1 MHHSPVILLTDWIRN
16 CKADDQLSDETDR
29 ANLSSRSISIYFYSI
44 LHQRGNFHKWKF
56 QWKWKMRH
64 SNEALTSRKICQ
76 RRRDNFYQS
85 IKKRKILQIKLSS
98 FPRDPRYILDR
109 FRAKWNPD
117 LDPPSSALSREANIC
132 EEDGDPSQSVD
143 PVFQRL
149 RKLLDERMLIVQLH
163 D

>member
-1 MHHSPVILLTDWIRN
+1 MYHSPVILLTDWIRN

-29 ANLSSRSISIYFYSI
+29 ANLSFRSISIYFYPI
-44 LHQRGNFHKWKF
+44 LPLTNENFNENA
-56 QWKWKMRH
+56 
-64 SNEALTSRKICQ
+64 NEALTSRKKYF
-76 RRRDNFYQS
+76 NEGV
-85 IKKRKILQIKLSS
+85 KKSKRFANKIVFFS
-98 FPRDPRYILDR
+98 FVIQDIYIYILDR

-117 LDPPSSALSREANIC
+117 LDPPPSTLSREANIC

>member
-1 MHHSPVILLTDWIRN
+1 MISCRMKPIEQIYLLDPFRSTFTR
-16 CKADDQLSDETDR
+16 
-29 ANLSSRSISIYFYSI
+29 SS
-44 LHQRGNFHKWKF
+44 QRGNFHKWKF
-56 QWKWKMRH
+56 QWKWKTRH